1 MRENELK
8 QALDRIKDN
17 SIIRQEIR
25 SRDIKDEK
33 PPLPSPAK
41 EVWQMDSKAQN
52 KMADDR
58 GGGRYTI
65 HVKKSNKNL
74 DAEFKQLEQ
83 RPRQGTVLTKVEECA
98 EGQEKKPF
106 GGMMMFGSRSKI
118 SDVKVQKIKSGLR
131 NLI

>member
-1 MRENELK
+1 MVN
-8 QALDRIKDN
+8 
-17 SIIRQEIR
+17 
-25 SRDIKDEK
+25 
-33 PPLPSPAK
+33 
-41 EVWQMDSKAQN
+41 
-52 KMADDR
+52 DR

-83 RPRQGTVLTKVEECA
+83 RQRQGTVLTKVEESG
-98 EGQEKKPF
+98 EGQEKRPF
-106 GGMMMFGSRSKI
+106 GGMMIFGSKGMN